1 MRAIVN
7 LRNEPRL
14 REEFEYAPVVNSTV
28 LIDHRTKWGTLMSSV
43 VTETGSR
50 SSPATAR
57 ICGAA
62 SGRARF
68 RWKSS
73 RSWTGAGWP
82 AGASRCPVMEMCW
95 QRRRHGHPKRWP
107 SGRARNASPLVRVD
121 RKVGRCPSGP
131 GYPLISPL
139 AGARS
144 ETAPIPIARCA
155 PCALRL
161 PPPSAGVSPPWRAA
175 ALSVSPKAGWAA
187 SHSRSAAAARNPL
200 RGSSTALR
208 PFGCGPPRSADLPGL
223 SRRPPRSGGNAVFE
237 RKETDMTDLF
247 STDTAMADAF
257 ASAGIETALDAGTVE
272 TAADTGDDD
281 REPEHAASATAVAC
295 DSLALHGATP
305 GRDEFDSREVWDRD
319 DASTAIAEAFR
330 IMAQGVAPDG
340 FQLADERE
348 SLLWGFVNMLDA
360 QTKRLD
366 RAADKLLPHLRDLQR
381 AQDGTEIKSRE
392 LELVHR
398 PRAEPH
404 PPPRRLRD
412 HARRSRRSLPR
423 GHRQHM
429 AAPARLAHQPDR
441 QADFRRRRRPR
452 LHARPQ
458 EPRDHGASSRGNL
471 DRHRGRQET
480 SPTPPPSSPGWTR
493 PARNTPTW
501 CSCMAAD
508 PASRRSRR
516 DGPSATACTRSSA
529 SPIGTGTDAPHP
541 SAATTTLLN
550 LLPKGVI
557 AFPGSGITD
566 NLVDKARQLGI
577 PVQRIAA

>member
-1 MRAIVN
+1 
-7 LRNEPRL
+7 
-14 REEFEYAPVVNSTV
+14 
-28 LIDHRTKWGTLMSSV
+28 
-43 VTETGSR
+43 
-50 SSPATAR
+50 
-57 ICGAA
+57 
-62 SGRARF
+62 
-68 RWKSS
+68 
-73 RSWTGAGWP
+73 
-82 AGASRCPVMEMCW
+82 MCW
-95 QRRRHGHPKRWP
+95 QRRRHGHPKCWP
-107 SGRARNASPLVRVD
+107 SGRARDAGPLVRVD

-144 ETAPIPIARCA
+144 ETAPIPIASARCA

-257 ASAGIETALDAGTVE
+257 ASAGIETGLDAGTVE

-281 REPEHAASATAVAC
+281 REPGHAASATAMAC
-295 DSLALHGATP
+295 ESLALHGATP
-305 GRDEFDSREVWDRD
+305 ARDEFDSREVWDRD

-348 SLLWGFVNMLDA
+348 SLLWGFVNMLDSPDQA
-360 QTKRLD
+360 PRPRRRQADARPSRPPA
-366 RAADKLLPHLRDLQR
+366 RAGRNRDQVPR
-381 AQDGTEIKSRE
+381 TGAC
-392 LELVHR
+392 HR

-404 PPPRRLRD
+404 RPPRRLRD

-429 AAPARLAHQPDR
+429 AAPARIAHQPDR
-441 QADFRRRRRPR
+441 QPDFGGDRRPR

-458 EPRDHGASSRGNL
+458 EPRDHGASSRGN
-471 DRHRGRQET
+471 
-480 SPTPPPSSPGWTR
+480 
-493 PARNTPTW
+493 A
-501 CSCMAAD
+501 
-508 PASRRSRR
+508 
-516 DGPSATACTRSSA
+516 
-529 SPIGTGTDAPHP
+529 
-541 SAATTTLLN
+541 
-550 LLPKGVI
+550 
-557 AFPGSGITD
+557 
-566 NLVDKARQLGI
+566 
-577 PVQRIAA
+577 